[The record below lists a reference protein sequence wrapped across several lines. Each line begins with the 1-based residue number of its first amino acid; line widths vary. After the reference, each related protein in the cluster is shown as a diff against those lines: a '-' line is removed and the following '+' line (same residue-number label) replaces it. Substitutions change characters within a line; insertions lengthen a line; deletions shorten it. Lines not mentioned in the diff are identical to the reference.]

1 MVQLL
6 LNSPEV
12 KVDSRD
18 ADEAP
23 ALHFAIQ
30 EGHVEVRL
38 PQQELLRA
46 KPIQGLDCSGL
57 THHNSL
63 EIKFVPK
70 AGVVKELIRRGAD
83 INSKDWKQSTPLTSA
98 ASTGQVRIS
107 AYLLQSL
114 HHLLFCDSSAQA
126 QECAVDICKLL
137 IEEGA
142 DVMHMTFGGV
152 MAVHRAAQ
160 RGSFKA

>member
-70 AGVVKELIRRGAD
+70 AGVHAMLGLGSKGAHTQGGRHQQQRLVRNLRGFIDEYYAGEL
-83 INSKDWKQSTPLTSA
+83 
-98 ASTGQVRIS
+98 
-107 AYLLQSL
+107 
-114 HHLLFCDSSAQA
+114 
-126 QECAVDICKLL
+126 
-137 IEEGA
+137 
-142 DVMHMTFGGV
+142 
-152 MAVHRAAQ
+152 
-160 RGSFKA
+160 